1 MKRKRILFFVCG
13 SILLL
18 AFVKLLLANML
29 SLSGLR
35 VAKLEE
41 RVSSLGE
48 ENNLI
53 KEEIVKLSSLSRISQ
68 EAVNLGLEKPT
79 LVVNLT
85 SGVPVALR

>member
-18 AFVKLLLANML
+18 AFVKLLLANVL

-41 RVSSLGE
+41 QVSSFE
-48 ENNLI
+48 KENNLI

>member
-18 AFVKLLLANML
+18 AFVKLLLANVL

-53 KEEIVKLSSLSRISQ
+53 REEIVKLSSLSRISQ